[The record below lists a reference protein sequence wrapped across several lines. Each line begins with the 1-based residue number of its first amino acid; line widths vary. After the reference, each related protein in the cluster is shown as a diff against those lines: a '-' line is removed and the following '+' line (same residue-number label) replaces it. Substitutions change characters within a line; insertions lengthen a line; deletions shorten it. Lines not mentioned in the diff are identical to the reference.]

1 MLSKSETQEGRA
13 RTGVVA
19 AAACYLMW
27 GLVPLYWKQL
37 KAVDPIELIAH
48 RHLWSMIVLLLLL
61 GRWGGWSEVRTALA
75 SRSGIG
81 RVLLG
86 AGLLTA
92 NWLVYVWGVNTG
104 HIVET
109 SLGYFLVPLFSVLA
123 GRFLL
128 GEHLRRLQWTAVGL
142 AAGGVA
148 LLMLQATR
156 IPWIALMLAG
166 TWGCYSILRK
176 RTTLGAVPGLAVETL
191 LLSPLAIGYLIWRQE
206 DGTGVLGRADLKTHL
221 LVLSSGLVTAVP
233 LLLFAHAAPR
243 IRLSTLGL
251 LQYIAPTAQL
261 MLGVWVYGESFSRSR
276 LTSFGLIWSGL
287 VLYTFDNLSAQ
298 RRATMARDGEVK
310 DGPSPGVRPGRG

>member
-13 RTGVVA
+13 RSGVVA

-37 KAVDPIELIAH
+37 KAVNSVELIAH
-48 RHLWSMIVLLLLL
+48 RHLWSMVILLLLL
-61 GRWGGWSEVRTALA
+61 GRWGGWHEIRAALGTWA
-75 SRSGIG
+75 GLG
-81 RVLLG
+81 RVMLG
-86 AGLLTA
+86 ACLLTA

-104 HIVET
+104 HIIET
-109 SLGYFLVPLFSVLA
+109 SLGYFLVPLVSVLA

-128 GEHLRRLQWTAVGL
+128 GEHLRRLQWIAVGL
-142 AAGGVA
+142 AAIGVA
-148 LLMLQATR
+148 VLMRQATR
-156 IPWIALMLAG
+156 IPWIALMLAA

-176 RTTLGAVPGLAVETL
+176 RSKLGAVPGLAVETL
-191 LLSPLAIGYLIWRQE
+191 LLSPLAVGYLAWRHQE
-206 DGTGVLGRADLKTHL
+206 GTGVMGRVDATTHL

-261 MLGVWVYGESFSRSR
+261 MLGVWVYQESFSMAR
-276 LTSFGLIWSGL
+276 LGSFGLIWCGL
-287 VLYTFDNLSAQ
+287 ALYTLDNLSAH
-298 RRATMARDGEVK
+298 RRSAARGPGEVK
-310 DGPSPGVRPGRG
+310 VEPGSEVRPGRE